1 MSEVLAST
9 LSVTFEPGDGSHG
22 LLLERHI
29 GFTGLSI
36 GVPFRLYPPC
46 EAKLVC
52 AYGRISDIPESRV
65 SDEKEVV
72 TFSGSKTANLK
83 KPGATNVSIEILRQV
98 SFDENG
104 DVIYPTVTFD
114 TKTQQLVADQAF
126 YGAVKVTY
134 QCAYYLY
141 FYLFATNDYD
151 FGGSVLYGD
160 DTIHAFY
167 LKNHAELKMDNSFK
181 KISQWLPLYTVT
193 SKIVLDEKGVWEYPM
208 NWESV
213 DNTNKTLTQD
223 NPNRADRGMGKFP
236 GYTSYEIDPDQSFTD
251 ERVHQTGKYDYAGFV
266 RVDMPNEILTV
277 QEPYNN
283 SWSFQELGRANLV
296 RFHLK
301 FASKPTWKK
310 GMSYSEMHWIQAWAS
325 IDKTAIHNELKED
338 YPGIVKDGV

>member
-1 MSEVLAST
+1 MSEVIAST
-9 LSVTFEPGDGSHG
+9 LAVTFDSGDSSNG

-29 GFTGLSI
+29 GFTGFSI
-36 GVPFRLYPPC
+36 GVPIRLYPPC

-52 AYGRISDIPESRV
+52 AYGRISDLPESRV

-72 TFSGSKTANLK
+72 TFSGSKTAKLK

-104 DVIYPTVTFD
+104 DVVYPKVSFD
-114 TKTQQLVADQAF
+114 AKEQQLVSDKAF

-134 QCAYYLY
+134 QSAYYLY
-141 FYLFATNDYD
+141 FYIFATNDYD

-167 LKNHAELKMDNSFK
+167 KKNHAELKMDNSFK
-181 KISQWLPLYTVT
+181 KVSQWLPLYTVT
-193 SKIVLDEKGVWEYPM
+193 SKIVLDEKGIWEYPM
-208 NWESV
+208 NWENI
-213 DNTNKTLTQD
+213 DNSNRKMTQD
-223 NPNRADRGMGKFP
+223 DPNRAERGMGKFP
-236 GYTSYEIDPDQSFTD
+236 GYTSYEIDPDMSFTD
-251 ERVHQTGKYDYAGFV
+251 ERVHQTGQYDCFGFV
-266 RVDMPNEILTV
+266 RVQMPNEILTP
-277 QEPYNN
+277 QEPYNT

-301 FASKPTWKK
+301 FASRPTWKK

-338 YPGIVKDGV
+338 YPRIVKEGL